1 MDAILL
7 SWGEW
12 SSCTTSCGPGTRC
25 LYLFSRK
32 LVFLSFPLEQGV
44 YIYHHIL
51 LLSSTNLSQGLYPQS
66 TSIFPGPAVALV
78 QLPLTAARPALKQR
92 WLKWSSAWKDLVL
105 VGYDENKK
113 TFPHISFSAWSAWS
127 QWTMCSSSCG
137 PGTQTRKRQCENI
150 GDGLDQSCLG
160 EKLQVQ
166 SCQEAICPG
175 PLLKSNR

>member
-1 MDAILL
+1 ML

-25 LYLFSRK
+25 LYLFSWK
-32 LVFLSFPLEQGV
+32 LVCIYLFSRNRV
-44 YIYHHIL
+44 CTYIYHHIP
-51 LLSSTNLSQGLYPQS
+51 LLSSTKLSPGLYPQS
-66 TSIFPGPAVALV
+66 TSIYPGPEVGLV
-78 QLPLTAARPALKQR
+78 QLLLTEARPALKQR
-92 WLKWSSAWKDLVL
+92 WLKWKSAWKDLVL

-137 PGTQTRKRQCENI
+137 PGTQSRKRQCENI

-160 EKLQVQ
+160 EKLQTQ

-175 PLLKSNR
+175 LLLQ